1 MLSRVAAW
9 LETIFIFWK
18 HFIDNRNLTGYVLF
32 SWPTRRHTHT
42 HTHTHTHA
50 METYQERFAAA
61 YDYWIA
67 QDAPPSAARD
77 LAHDQLDF
85 EDQQNEPETL
95 GPNDSL
101 PLHSY

>member
-1 MLSRVAAW
+1 MRQILTTPA
-9 LETIFIFWK
+9 EFTFTHKTIQAGS
-18 HFIDNRNLTGYVLF
+18 TPA
-32 SWPTRRHTHT
+32 SHTHT
-42 HTHTHTHA
+42 
-50 METYQERFAAA
+50 MKTYQERFAAA

-95 GPNDSL
+95 GSNDSL

>member
-1 MLSRVAAW
+1 M
-9 LETIFIFWK
+9 K
-18 HFIDNRNLTGYVLF
+18 
-32 SWPTRRHTHT
+32 
-42 HTHTHTHA
+42 
-50 METYQERFAAA
+50 TYQERFAAA

-95 GPNDSL
+95 GSNDSL

>member
-1 MLSRVAAW
+1 MFARVV
-9 LETIFIFWK
+9 K
-18 HFIDNRNLTGYVLF
+18 LF
-32 SWPTRRHTHT
+32 SFSQGFLSTIYDRCFTFLSAARRSASNETKT
-42 HTHTHTHA
+42 T
-50 METYQERFAAA
+50 MKTYQERFAAA
-61 YDYWIA
+61 YDYWIS

-95 GPNDSL
+95 GSNDSL

>member
-1 MLSRVAAW
+1 M
-9 LETIFIFWK
+9 K
-18 HFIDNRNLTGYVLF
+18 
-32 SWPTRRHTHT
+32 
-42 HTHTHTHA
+42 
-50 METYQERFAAA
+50 TYQERFAAA

-95 GPNDSL
+95 GSNDSL
-101 PLHSY
+101 PLHSYLTQP